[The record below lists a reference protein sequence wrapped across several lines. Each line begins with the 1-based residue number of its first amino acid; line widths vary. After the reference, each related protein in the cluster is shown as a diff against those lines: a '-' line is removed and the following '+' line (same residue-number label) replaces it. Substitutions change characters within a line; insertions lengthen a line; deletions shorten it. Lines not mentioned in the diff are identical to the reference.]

1 MEKLF
6 QEMDFPNKIGLLL
19 ECEIVFPLRGEQE

>member
-6 QEMDFPNKIGLLL
+6 QEIDFPNKIGLLFK
-19 ECEIVFPLRGEQE
+19 CEIVFPLKGEQE